1 MQSAI
6 SKFEPF
12 PIPTV
17 LRTLLKGFAWTMVA
31 FVGAPAVFAQLS
43 TDEKSASPIAPG
55 PLILESAN
63 RSGNFTPEA
72 DSTTIIESDPILLF
86 SGDSFRLVTQD
97 TTRVAIANPEVAE
110 AVVLSPKELLI
121 LGVGTGNTTLSVW
134 QADGLHQYRI
144 IVSDPSTKQV
154 KEVLEAMG
162 LHGVQVQLVGSSLI
176 LEGQVATELEHQNA
190 LKIAAAFRES
200 TIDLISVSDP
210 IQVRIDILVAEVSR
224 DSGREVG
231 IDWNNSVTWAGD
243 FFYQRVKNH
252 TREPREI
259 TRDSNL
265 SFGHGLVSGE
275 GTFDTVDNSIT
286 AVLNLLVQNGDAR
299 ILAQPRLMTLSG
311 KEASFLA
318 GGEVPIVREGL
329 NSFQVEYRSYGVQL
343 TVKPSVDAQRMIEL
357 ELSPEVSGVD
367 FSSSAG
373 GMPGFKT
380 RRASTYLSAADG
392 ETIVI
397 GGLLSSEQVESI
409 QKVPLLG
416 SIPILGHLFRSTRFQ
431 NNETELLFFVTPRL
445 IQKNTGREWATDERI
460 ETIPQTMEE
469 MKNLRD
475 RHFTFDPETRSDI
488 WLLDETS
495 PEADQQP
502 SPETVPSEGSP
513 TDNTDDQGGAP
524 SDAFPPSNQTDE

>member
-1 MQSAI
+1 MHSAI

-43 TDEKSASPIAPG
+43 TEEEPAAPG

-63 RSGNFTPEA
+63 SSGEFTPDP
-72 DSTTIIESDPILLF
+72 DSTTIVESDPIQLF
-86 SGDSFRLVTQD
+86 TGDSFRLVTQE

-176 LEGQVATELEHQNA
+176 LDGQVATELEHQNA
-190 LKIAAAFRES
+190 LKIATAFREG

-224 DSGREVG
+224 DSGKEVG
-231 IDWNNSVTWAGD
+231 LDWNNSVTWAGD
-243 FFYQRVKNH
+243 FFYQRIKNH

-259 TRDSNL
+259 TRDSTL
-265 SFGHGLVSGE
+265 SFGHGLSSGE

-299 ILAQPRLMTLSG
+299 ILAQPRLTTLSG
-311 KEASFLA
+311 KEANFLA
-318 GGEVPIVREGL
+318 GGEIPIVREGL

-343 TVKPSVDAQRMIEL
+343 TVNPIVDAQRMIEMQL
-357 ELSPEVSGVD
+357 TPEVSGVD
-367 FSSSAG
+367 FGTSAG

-380 RRASTYLSAADG
+380 RRASTYLSAEDG

-409 QKVPLLG
+409 QKVPILG
-416 SIPILGHLFRSTRFQ
+416 SIPILGHLFRSTRFR
-431 NNETELLFFVTPRL
+431 NNETELLFFVTPHL
-445 IQKNTGREWATDERI
+445 IQKDVGREWATDERLD
-460 ETIPQTMEE
+460 TIPQTMEE

-475 RHFTFDPETRSDI
+475 RHFTFDPEARSDI
-488 WLLDETS
+488 WLLEDAQQLPEQEPASATHSSEATQTDPVDKET
-495 PEADQQP
+495 
-502 SPETVPSEGSP
+502 PSEVD
-513 TDNTDDQGGAP
+513 TTTP
-524 SDAFPPSNQTDE
+524 SDSVSP